1 MKIKRDLPTKPDWYF
16 VDARVEAF
24 WDAADL
30 EPPLTPQDLLTIFRT
45 LGCKVKTY
53 RELSQKLDISVD
65 EVGIRL
71 GSKDGNVCYDARRGR
86 YSLAYDSEGWSAR
99 MRWTLA
105 HELGHIILA
114 HLEDFPQTN
123 VRKKLPIA
131 FLTILDKEA
140 DKFASEILA
149 PAPLLI
155 GLAESAHRP
164 TQELYYALARDIF
177 GLSRLAAYYR
187 ARDICRR
194 HDRIVASWT
203 DDMPAVYQ
211 KHMSKFLALY
221 GSLSTDTFAG
231 RIWMGPYR
239 KEYQYFEAADIQPA
253 AAGE

>member
-1 MKIKRDLPTKPDWYF
+1 MMKTKRKRNLPAKPDWYF
-16 VDARVEAF
+16 VDARVEDF
-24 WDAADL
+24 WAAVDF
-30 EPPLTPQDLLTIFRT
+30 EPPLNLLDIFRAG
-45 LGCKVKTY
+45 GCTVKTY
-53 RELSQKLDISVD
+53 QELSQKLDISVD
-65 EVGIRL
+65 EVAARF
-71 GSKDGNVCYDARRGR
+71 GSDDGCLFYDARHDR
-86 YSLAYDSEGWSAR
+86 YRLAYDCSTR
-99 MRWTLA
+99 PRTRWTLA
-105 HELGHIILA
+105 HELGHIVLR
-114 HLEDFPQTN
+114 HLEDFPETSITRTQSP
-123 VRKKLPIA
+123 V
-131 FLTILDKEA
+131 FLDILDKEA